1 MKVLN
6 LECTHGHAFEGW
18 FASEDDFQDQCAR
31 ALVAC
36 PLCSD
41 TAVTKRPSA
50 PRLNLGR
57 GGAPARAEAS
67 APAVVPEGGAA
78 DTGGAGGAVA
88 SLPRQAMQAAWLQ
101 MVRRV
106 MAQTEDVGE
115 RFAEEARR
123 LHYGESAERGI
134 RGQATAEQTE
144 ALLDEGIA
152 VMPLPIPDGMK
163 NTLQ

>member
-1 MKVLN
+1 MKVLD
-6 LECTHGHAFEGW
+6 LECAQGHAFEGW
-18 FASEDDFQDQCAR
+18 FASEDEFQSQR
-31 ALVAC
+31 EGSLVAC
-36 PLCSD
+36 PLCSN

-57 GGAPARAEAS
+57 GGEPARTNS
-67 APAVVPEGGAA
+67 GGAPTSDGSA
-78 DTGGAGGAVA
+78 ASEVA
-88 SLPRQAMQAAWLQ
+88 ALPRQAMQAAWLQ

-123 LHYGESAERGI
+123 MHYGEAAERGI

-144 ALLDEGIA
+144 ALLEEGIA

-163 NTLQ
+163 TTLQ

>member
-1 MKVLN
+1 MKVFDLAC
-6 LECTHGHAFEGW
+6 EHDHRFEGW
-18 FASEDDFQDQCAR
+18 FGSTQAFDEQLERGF
-31 ALVAC
+31 VEC
-36 PLCSD
+36 PVCTSR
-41 TAVTKRPSA
+41 TVRRMPSA

-57 GGAPARAEAS
+57 GGGAPERANS
-67 APAVVPEGGAA
+67 GVAPESDGGAA
-78 DTGGAGGAVA
+78 SEVA
-88 SLPRQAMQAAWLQ
+88 ALPRQAMQAAWMQ

-123 LHYGESAERGI
+123 IHYGEASERGI

>member
-6 LECTHGHAFEGW
+6 LECMHGHAFEGW
-18 FASEDDFQDQCAR
+18 FASEDEFQSQR
-31 ALVAC
+31 EGSLIAC

-41 TAVTKRPSA
+41 TAVTKRLSA

-57 GGAPARAEAS
+57 GGGAPERANS
-67 APAVVPEGGAA
+67 GVAPESDGGAA
-78 DTGGAGGAVA
+78 SEVA
-88 SLPRQAMQAAWLQ
+88 ALPRQAMQAAWMQ

-123 LHYGESAERGI
+123 MHYLEVPERPI
-134 RGQATAEQTE
+134 RGE
-144 ALLDEGIA
+144 ASLEEYESLKDEGIE
-152 VMPLPIPDGMK
+152 VILLPLMK
-163 NTLQ
+163 KEKTH

>member
-6 LECTHGHAFEGW
+6 LECAHGHAFEGW
-18 FASEDDFQDQCAR
+18 FASEDDFRDQQTR
-31 ALVAC
+31 ALVDC

-41 TAVTKRPSA
+41 TAVAKRPSA

-57 GGAPARAEAS
+57 GGGDPVRSANPAAAPDGRAAGE
-67 APAVVPEGGAA
+67 VAA
-78 DTGGAGGAVA
+78 
-88 SLPRQAMQAAWLQ
+88 LPPQAMQAAWMQ

-123 LHYGESAERGI
+123 IHYGEATERGI

-152 VMPLPIPDGMK
+152 VMSLPIPDGMK

>member
-1 MKVLN
+1 MKVLD
-6 LECTHGHAFEGW
+6 LECAQGHAFEGW
-18 FASEDDFQDQCAR
+18 FASEDEFQSQR
-31 ALVAC
+31 EGSLIAC

-41 TAVTKRPSA
+41 TAVTKRLSA

-57 GGAPARAEAS
+57 GGGAPERANS
-67 APAVVPEGGAA
+67 GVAPESDGGAA
-78 DTGGAGGAVA
+78 SEVA
-88 SLPRQAMQAAWLQ
+88 ALPRQAMQAAWMQ

-123 LHYGESAERGI
+123 MHYGESAERGI